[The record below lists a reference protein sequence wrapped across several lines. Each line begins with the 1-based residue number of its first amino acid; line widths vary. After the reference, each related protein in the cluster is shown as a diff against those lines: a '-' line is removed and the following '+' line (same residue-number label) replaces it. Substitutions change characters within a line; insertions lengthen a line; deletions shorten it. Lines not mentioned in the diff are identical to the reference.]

1 MELVLLLSSLSFLD
15 CGGGGG
21 GGDDDVDDLELEA
34 LGLLI
39 LLARA

>member
-1 MELVLLLSSLSFLD
+1 MELVLLLSSLSLLD
-15 CGGGGG
+15 CGG